1 MVFRSAILYNDK
13 NTYIPYFIKI
23 NVSIWIFLFPYVANT
38 AADLQLMSTTIEEML
53 TKLFLLQTIGN
64 QQENNSILKIILKNS
79 FKAII
84 IKIKF
89 SIINFH
95 FNQTLEAF

>member
-1 MVFRSAILYNDK
+1 
-13 NTYIPYFIKI
+13 
-23 NVSIWIFLFPYVANT
+23 
-38 AADLQLMSTTIEEML
+38 MSTTIEEML

-64 QQENNSILKIILKNS
+64 QQENNSILKIISVLFYTVACAQENNSILNIILKNS

-89 SIINFH
+89 SIINYH